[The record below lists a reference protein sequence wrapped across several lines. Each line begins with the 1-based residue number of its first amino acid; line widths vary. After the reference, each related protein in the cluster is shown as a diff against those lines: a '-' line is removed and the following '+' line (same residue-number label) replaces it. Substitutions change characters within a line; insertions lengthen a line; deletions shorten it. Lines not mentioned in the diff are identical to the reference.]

1 MHLRQSH
8 HERGFMRQMWRG
20 WVGVAAVL
28 GGVGFGLS
36 GNAQSP
42 SQAPPAETAQ
52 LHFLVIDD
60 RFTPHVRVSW
70 EGADGKPVVLEA
82 DRAYT
87 APAMRSELGH
97 NLDCFVALGGTR
109 LDKQAGHPDGAIVR
123 VGLYKRDPAKP
134 LFEGLERDSIIEV
147 RLTNVVFDKPAVV
160 TAESGVQHLKYSPD
174 GLAECGLAGAA
185 FELYNTVSLTDNLK
199 GSVTAANGR
208 LGVLGSNGAEFAVTQ
223 EAEGTFT
230 LLARI
235 PYSLL
240 RHVQDPWQLTKP
252 GTFLEPLHFHLEFEA
267 VPLLLV
273 PDALRPGD
281 SSAPAKPAN
290 ADVTGKSLRD

>member
-1 MHLRQSH
+1 
-8 HERGFMRQMWRG
+8 MRQG
-20 WVGVAAVL
+20 WLGIVALL
-28 GGVGFGLS
+28 GSVAFGLP
-36 GNAQSP
+36 GHAQAS
-42 SQAPPAETAQ
+42 SQAPPTETPQ
-52 LHFLVIDD
+52 FHFLVIDD

-70 EGADGKPVVLEA
+70 EGADGNPVVLEA

-87 APAMRSELGH
+87 APGMRSELGH

-123 VGLYKRDPAKP
+123 VGLYKRDPARP
-134 LFEGLERDSIIEV
+134 LFEGLERDSVIEV
-147 RLTNVVFDKPAVV
+147 RLTNIVFDKPAVA
-160 TAESGVQHLKYSPD
+160 TPESGVQHLKYSPD

-185 FELYNTVSLTDNLK
+185 FELYNTVSETDNLK
-199 GSVTAANGR
+199 GSVTPTNGR
-208 LGVLGSNGAEFAVTQ
+208 LGVLASEGAEFAVTQ
-223 EAEGTFT
+223 EADGTFT
-230 LLARI
+230 LVAKV

-281 SSAPAKPAN
+281 PPPAPKPSN
-290 ADVTGKSLRD
+290 ADVPGKSLQD

>member
-1 MHLRQSH
+1 MH
-8 HERGFMRQMWRG
+8 E
-20 WVGVAAVL
+20 
-28 GGVGFGLS
+28 
-36 GNAQSP
+36 SP
-42 SQAPPAETAQ
+42 SQSARPTASRLVRCAAVALCSVAFFARAQDVPAPATTVPETPQ

-70 EGADGKPVVLEA
+70 EGPGGKPVVLEA

-87 APAMRSELGH
+87 APGMRTELGH

-123 VGLYKRDPAKP
+123 VGLYKRDPTKP
-134 LFEGLERDSIIEV
+134 LFEGLERDSVIEV
-147 RLTNVVFDKPAVV
+147 KLTNVVFDKPAIA
-160 TAESGVQHLKYSPD
+160 TPESGVQHIKYSPD

-185 FELYNTVSLTDNLK
+185 FELYNTVSASDNLK

-208 LGVLGSNGAEFAVTQ
+208 MGILVTDGAAFTVTHESDGSFSMVAQ
-223 EAEGTFT
+223 
-230 LLARI
+230 I

-252 GTFLEPLHFHLEFEA
+252 GTFLEPLHFHVEFEA
-267 VPLLLV
+267 VPLMLV
-273 PDALRPGD
+273 PDALRPLDPGPETPAAPSSD
-281 SSAPAKPAN
+281 EAAAPKSAP
-290 ADVTGKSLRD
+290 D